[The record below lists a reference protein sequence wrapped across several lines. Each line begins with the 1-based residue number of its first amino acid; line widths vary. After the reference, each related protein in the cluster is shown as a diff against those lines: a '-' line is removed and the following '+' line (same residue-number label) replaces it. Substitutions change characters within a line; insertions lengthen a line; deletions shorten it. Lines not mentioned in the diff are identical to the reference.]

1 MSLLRAAIAGAI
13 QFRADL
19 TGTPAPYDDFWYSPL
34 GTGSSTGM
42 RITAETAKRISAAHA
57 CVGIIG
63 RTVAMCPLKIFTE
76 QADGGKKLATNHP
89 VYDVLYSQ
97 PNTLQ
102 TAFEFRQMM
111 QGHLE
116 FRGNAYAEILPGPR
130 GAVDQ
135 LVPLHPDRV
144 TLEVL
149 SSGRPRYRYQ
159 DPLTNSVRYLVQE
172 EVFHLKNWSD
182 DGYTGQSTLHMGA
195 DTFGVALA
203 AQDYSARFFRN
214 DARPSMALVGGKFRT
229 KEAESEFIESWR
241 KSQTGANRHRATL
254 MPEGMDIKTF
264 GLTAADAQ
272 LLEARKFSRIEICS
286 IFGVPP
292 HLIGETE
299 KTASYASVEQFNI
312 LFSVQCILPR
322 LILWEQTISRD
333 LILSSKYFP
342 KFSLAALLR
351 GDTASRFN
359 AYQVAIQNG
368 WLSQNDVR
376 MLEDMNPIADG
387 NTYWRPLNWAPL
399 GQLANPSPAVADIAD
414 TSTADPGAGGGDQA
428 SLLRGRLKL
437 LATCAAEPC
446 VRKEVNALRR
456 LSERCADQK
465 EFAAAAAEFYR
476 EHATF
481 LADRL
486 RIPLAT
492 AREYCDRNTAWTAE
506 ARTAVGIMGGG
517 MSFDALLTSGM
528 AWLGARAAE
537 VGQAAEASPL
547 TVVSAALE
555 AQCEISR
562 QQSSAIQSLS
572 ERPINIEAAHPQPL
586 NLNITVEGKDGPKT
600 KTGRASRDANG
611 EMRFVIEES

>member
-19 TGTPAPYDDFWYSPL
+19 TGTPAPWDDFWYSPL
-34 GTGSSTGM
+34 GPGSSSGM
-42 RITAETAKRISAAHA
+42 RITADTVKRIAAAHA
-57 CVGIIG
+57 CVSIIG
-63 RTVAMCPLKIFTE
+63 RNVGMFPLKIFTE
-76 QADGGKKLATNHP
+76 TADGGKQVASNHP

-116 FRGNAYAEILPGPR
+116 LRGNAYAEIIPGPR

-135 LVPLHPDRV
+135 LVPMHPDRV

-149 SSGRPRYRYQ
+149 ASGRPRYRYQ
-159 DPLTNSVRYLVQE
+159 DPLLNTTRYLVQD
-172 EVFHLKNWSD
+172 EVFHLRGWSD
-182 DGYTGQSTLHMGA
+182 DGYTGQSTLQMGA
-195 DTFGVALA
+195 ETFGVALA
-203 AQDYSARFFRN
+203 AQDYTARYFRN
-214 DARPSMALVGGKFRT
+214 DARPGLALTGGKFRS
-229 KEAESEFIESWR
+229 KDAEDEFVENLR
-241 KSQTGANRHRATL
+241 KAQTGANRHRTML
-254 MPEGMDIKTF
+254 LPEGMDIKTI
-264 GLTAADAQ
+264 GVSAADAQ
-272 LLEARKFSRIEICS
+272 LLDARKFSRIEICS

-312 LFSVQCILPR
+312 LFAVQCILPR
-322 LILWEQTISRD
+322 LILWEQTIQRD
-333 LILSSKYFP
+333 LILSTKYFP

-359 AYQVAIQNG
+359 AYKIAIENG
-368 WLSQNDVR
+368 WLNQNDVR
-376 MLEDMNPIADG
+376 TMEDLNPIADG
-387 NTYWRPLNWAPL
+387 DTYWRPLNWAPL
-399 GQLANPSPAVADIAD
+399 AQIENPAPAQPANSDIAD
-414 TSTADPGAGGGDQA
+414 TATADPGAGGGDQA
-428 SLLRGRLKL
+428 LRERLTL
-437 LATCAAEPC
+437 LAACAAEPC

-456 LSERCADQK
+456 LSERCADEK
-465 EFAAAAAEFYR
+465 EFAAASSEFYR

-486 RIPLAT
+486 RIPFEA
-492 AREYCDRNTAWTAE
+492 AREYCNRNAAWTAE
-506 ARTAVGIMGGG
+506 ARSASGMGG
-517 MSFDALLTSGM
+517 MNFDALLTSGM

-547 TVVSAALE
+547 TVISAALE

-562 QQSSAIQSLS
+562 QQSNAIQSLS
-572 ERPINIEAAHPQPL
+572 ERPINIEAAPPQPL
-586 NLNITVEGKDGPKT
+586 NLNITVEGKNGPTT

-611 EMRFVIEES
+611 EIRFLIEES